1 MISCLSDSL
10 KIGFGLTA
18 ADTKVAPSHGTPP
31 GGSATPRCSIP
42 MAIAS
47 TSSRPWRTEPA
58 SPRPSART
66 RGSDAADPHNPKSLR
81 RGPAKVPAGEASV
94 LGILAQCV
102 PEWCTR
108 SRRSPAFVCAAC
120 APTSPELGR
129 PVALALRSGRVG
141 APSSPTAPPGRQAA
155 QRARDRAGKRCSLRT
170 VSEYTSLSWSPE
182 RCESRD
188 LSRVDRQSG
197 SGAVCIRAWGGMYER
212 GQKLSPSLV
221 DSRSADS

>member
-1 MISCLSDSL
+1 MPPTPGSSEQ
-10 KIGFGLTA
+10 
-18 ADTKVAPSHGTPP
+18 DTKVAPSREAPP

-81 RGPAKVPAGEASV
+81 RGPVKVPAGEASV
-94 LGILAQCV
+94 LGILAQCL

-129 PVALALRSGRVG
+129 PLALALRSGRVG
-141 APSSPTAPPGRQAA
+141 APSSPTAPPVQQAA
-155 QRARDRAGKRCSLRT
+155 QRARDRAGKRCSPASSGRT
-170 VSEYTSLSWSPE
+170 RQPPPIPT
-182 RCESRD
+182 RCAAP
-188 LSRVDRQSG
+188 LLG
-197 SGAVCIRAWGGMYER
+197 F
-212 GQKLSPSLV
+212 
-221 DSRSADS
+221 SAR